1 MILLSKRLGA
11 IAAQVKPGSR
21 LADIGSDHALLP
33 AHLAQSGRIAHGIA
47 GELNKGPFE
56 AAKRQI
62 AAAGLGAVVE
72 VRQGNGLDVLEQG
85 EADTVTIAGMGGAL
99 IAEILE
105 AGRVKGKLT
114 GVRHL
119 LLQPNV
125 GETQVRVWLRRNGWL
140 LLGEEILEE
149 DGKIYE
155 ILSAC
160 PAHDVEGGGAAEAE
174 LYREREL
181 AGFGSVDEADWLAFG
196 PYLLK
201 RAEPVFLEKWRRETA
216 KLERVARSMES
227 SELEE
232 ARLKRLK
239 VLEDINRLKELMAC
253 LQKDKPLFN

>member
-11 IAAQVKPGSR
+11 IAARVKPGSR

-33 AHLAQSGRIAHGIA
+33 AFLALNGRIARGIA
-47 GELNKGPFE
+47 GELNKGPLT

-62 AAAGLGAVVE
+62 AAAGLGNLVE
-72 VRQGNGLDVLEQG
+72 ARQGNGLDVLEPG
-85 EADTVTIAGMGGAL
+85 EADTITIAGMGGAL

-105 AGRVKGKLT
+105 AGRVKGKLS

-119 LLQPNV
+119 ILQPNV
-125 GETQVRVWLRRNGWL
+125 GEQLVRIWLRQNGWL
-140 LLGEEILEE
+140 LVGEEILEE

-155 ILSAC
+155 ILSAY
-160 PAHDVEGGGAAEAE
+160 PAVDVEAGAAAEAD

-181 AGFGSVDEADWLAFG
+181 AGFGVLGEADWLAFG

-201 RAEPVFLEKWRRETA
+201 QAEPVFLEKWRRETA
-216 KLERVARSMES
+216 KLERVAQSMGS

-232 ARLKRLK
+232 ARQKRLK
-239 VLEDINRLKELMAC
+239 VLEEIKRLKELTAC

>member
-1 MILLSKRLGA
+1 MNLLSKRLGA
-11 IAAQVKPGSR
+11 IAARVKPGSR

-33 AHLAQSGRIAHGIA
+33 AHLALSGRISRGIA
-47 GELNKGPFE
+47 GEINKGPLE

-62 AAAGLGAVVE
+62 AAAGLGSLVE
-72 VRQGNGLDVLEQG
+72 ARQGNGLDVLEPG
-85 EADTVTIAGMGGAL
+85 EADTITIAGMGGAL

-105 AGRVKGKLT
+105 AGRGKGKLA

-125 GETQVRVWLRRNGWL
+125 GEHLVRVWLRRNGWL

-160 PAHDVEGGGAAEAE
+160 PLSEAADGMQAEAE
-174 LYREREL
+174 LYRGREL
-181 AGFGSVDEADWLAFG
+181 TGFGLVHEADWLQFG
-196 PYLLK
+196 PYLL
-201 RAEPVFLEKWRRETA
+201 RGAEPVFLEKWRREIR
-216 KLERVARSMES
+216 KLERVAVSMES

-232 ARLKRLK
+232 ARQKRLK
-239 VLEDINRLKELMAC
+239 VLEEIKRLKELMAC

>member
-1 MILLSKRLGA
+1 MNQLSKRLAA
-11 IAAQVKPGSR
+11 IAAQVKLGSR

-33 AHLAQSGRIAHGIA
+33 AHLALSGKIARGIA
-47 GELNKGPFE
+47 GELNKGPLE

-62 AAAGLGAVVE
+62 AAAGLGSVVE
-72 VRQGNGLDVLEQG
+72 ARLGNGLDVLEPG

-105 AGRVKGKLT
+105 AGRVKGKLG

-119 LLQPNV
+119 ILQPNV
-125 GETQVRVWLRRNGWL
+125 GEQMVRSWLRRNGWL
-140 LLGEEILEE
+140 LVGEEILEE

-155 ILSAC
+155 ILSAY
-160 PAHDVEGGGAAEAE
+160 PAAEAEGGAAAEAE

-181 AGFGSVDEADWLAFG
+181 AGFGAVSEADWLVFG

-201 RAEPVFLEKWRRETA
+201 RAEPAFVEKWRRESA
-216 KLERVARSMES
+216 KLERVAQSMES

-232 ARLKRLK
+232 SRQKRLK
-239 VLEDINRLKELMAC
+239 VLEEMKRLKELMAC